1 MGGESSSSVKK
12 TSSNSSQSKRYSTTT
27 TSNPYVTST
36 TNNRGTTTKFQDGS
50 ALNTVNNFTNN
61 NIDRLLNE
69 YLNPS
74 IDTTQNQALLGQY
87 QKNLADETNKSLQN
101 NIIAPL
107 SQRNML
113 RSSQATDLYNN
124 LSKNNND
131 AISDYTAQLLSN
143 SQSNTENTLNTLM
156 NYIFQTGNLFNSN
169 QALSLNT
176 SSGNGTTNTKNKSS
190 ELGASATVRF

>member
-1 MGGESSSSVKK
+1 MGGG
-12 TSSNSSQSKRYSTTT
+12 SNSSTESNTNASSSKRYSKTT

-50 ALNTVNNFTNN
+50 ALSTVNNFTNN

-87 QKNLADETNKSLQN
+87 QKNLESETNKSLQN

-107 SQRNML
+107 TRRNMI

-143 SQSNTENTLNTLM
+143 SQNTTENTLNTLM

-176 SSGNGTTNTKNKSS
+176 SSGNGTTNTKSNTS
-190 ELGASATVRF
+190 GRQNSAQYGL

>member
-1 MGGESSSSVKK
+1 MSAGGSSSNASSK
-12 TSSNSSQSKRYSTTT
+12 SNSSSSKRYSTTT

-36 TNNRGTTTKFQDGS
+36 TNNRGTTTKFQNGS
-50 ALNTVNNFTNN
+50 ALSTVNNFTNN

-74 IDTTQNQALLGQY
+74 INTTQNQALLGQY
-87 QKNLADETNKSLQN
+87 QKNLESETNKSLQN

-107 SQRNML
+107 TRRNMI

-143 SQSNTENTLNTLM
+143 SQNTTENTLNTLM

-176 SSGNGTTNTKNKSS
+176 SSGNGTTNTKSNTKSNS
-190 ELGASATVRF
+190 YGSSFSL

>member
-1 MGGESSSSVKK
+1 MGGG
-12 TSSNSSQSKRYSTTT
+12 SNSSTESNTNASSSKRYSKTT

-50 ALNTVNNFTNN
+50 ALSTVNNFTNN

-87 QKNLADETNKSLQN
+87 QKNLESETNKSLQN

-107 SQRNML
+107 TRRNMI

-143 SQSNTENTLNTLM
+143 SQNTTENTLNTLM

-176 SSGNGTTNTKNKSS
+176 SSGNATTNTKSNTS
-190 ELGASATVRF
+190 GRQNSAQYGL

>member
-1 MGGESSSSVKK
+1 MGGG
-12 TSSNSSQSKRYSTTT
+12 SNSSTKSNTNASSSKRYSTTT

-50 ALNTVNNFTNN
+50 ALSTVNNFTNN

-87 QKNLADETNKSLQN
+87 QKNLESETNKSLQN

-107 SQRNML
+107 TRRNMI

-143 SQSNTENTLNTLM
+143 SQNTTENTLNTLM

-176 SSGNGTTNTKNKSS
+176 SSGNATTNTKSNTS
-190 ELGASATVRF
+190 GRQNSAQYGL

>member
-1 MGGESSSSVKK
+1 MGGG
-12 TSSNSSQSKRYSTTT
+12 SNSSTKSNTNASSSKRYSTTT

-87 QKNLADETNKSLQN
+87 QKNLESETNKSLQN

-107 SQRNML
+107 TRRNMI

-143 SQSNTENTLNTLM
+143 SQNTTENTLNTLM

-176 SSGNGTTNTKNKSS
+176 SSGNGTTNTKSNTS
-190 ELGASATVRF
+190 GRQNSAQYGL

>member
-1 MGGESSSSVKK
+1 MGGG
-12 TSSNSSQSKRYSTTT
+12 SNSSTKSNTNASSSKRYSTTT

-87 QKNLADETNKSLQN
+87 QKNLESETNKSLQN

-107 SQRNML
+107 TQRNMI

-143 SQSNTENTLNTLM
+143 SQNTTENTLNTLM

-176 SSGNGTTNTKNKSS
+176 SSGNATTNTKSNTS
-190 ELGASATVRF
+190 GRQNSAQYGL

>member
-1 MGGESSSSVKK
+1 MGGG
-12 TSSNSSQSKRYSTTT
+12 SNSSTKSNTNASSSKRYSTTT

-50 ALNTVNNFTNN
+50 ALSTVNNFTNN

-87 QKNLADETNKSLQN
+87 QKNLESETNKSLQN

-107 SQRNML
+107 TRRNMI

-143 SQSNTENTLNTLM
+143 SQNNTENTLNTLM

-176 SSGNGTTNTKNKSS
+176 SSGNATTNTKSNTS
-190 ELGASATVRF
+190 GRQNSAQYGL

>member
-1 MGGESSSSVKK
+1 MGGG
-12 TSSNSSQSKRYSTTT
+12 SNSSTKSNTNASSSKRYSTTT

-50 ALNTVNNFTNN
+50 ALSTVNNFTNN

-87 QKNLADETNKSLQN
+87 QKNLESETNKSLQN

-107 SQRNML
+107 TRRNMI

-143 SQSNTENTLNTLM
+143 SQNNTENTLNTLM

-176 SSGNGTTNTKNKSS
+176 SSGNATTNTKSNTN
-190 ELGASATVRF
+190 GRQNSAQYGL

>member
-1 MGGESSSSVKK
+1 MGGG
-12 TSSNSSQSKRYSTTT
+12 SNSSTKSNTNASSSKRYSTTT

-36 TNNRGTTTKFQDGS
+36 TNNRGTKTKFQDGS
-50 ALNTVNNFTNN
+50 ALSTVNSFTNN

-87 QKNLADETNKSLQN
+87 QKNLESETNKSLQN

-107 SQRNML
+107 TRRNMI

-143 SQSNTENTLNTLM
+143 SQNNTENTLNTLM

-176 SSGNGTTNTKNKSS
+176 SSGNATTNTKSNTS
-190 ELGASATVRF
+190 GRQNSAQYGL